1 MSEAAT
7 ETARALAARLS
18 TASVKKTW
26 DVYSAFDWPE
36 KIDPSAWCM
45 APELISLYGTS
56 AWDELDEAGRRALS
70 LYEVANFFSLTLH
83 GERPLVQGLCNQ
95 MYSRQDAPVTEYIHH
110 FLDEENR
117 HMVMFAMFC
126 NRYVGKVYSMKKL
139 ALPKKYAKGE
149 EDVTFFIKALVIEE
163 LGDYYNV
170 AMGHDDRLA
179 PIVREVNKFHHRD
192 EARHIV
198 FGRKLLAEM
207 FAHWAPQWSE
217 ETLAGVRAWLG
228 DYLRSSWNDFY
239 NPAVYRD
246 AGLSDPYAARQE
258 ALAATPCREHRER
271 VSAKLIDYFLDSGIL
286 TEAPAL

>member
-1 MSEAAT
+1 MPEAAT
-7 ETARALAARLS
+7 ETASTLATRLS
-18 TASVKKTW
+18 TASVKKAW

-36 KIDPSAWCM
+36 KIDPSEWCM
-45 APELISLYGTS
+45 APELISLHGTS
-56 AWDELDEAGRRALS
+56 AWDALDEAGRRLLS
-70 LYEVANFFSLTLH
+70 LHEVANFFSLTLH

-95 MYSRQDAPVTEYIHH
+95 MYSRQNTPVTEYLHH

-126 NRYVGKVYSMKKL
+126 NRYVGKVYPMKKL

-163 LGDYYNV
+163 LGDFYNV
-170 AMGHDDRLA
+170 EMGHDDRLA

-198 FGRKLLAEM
+198 FGRKLLAET

-217 ETLAGVRAWLG
+217 ETLEGVRAWVG

-246 AGLSDPYAARQE
+246 AGVSDPYAARKE
-258 ALAATPCREHRER
+258 ALAAAPCRAHRER
-271 VSAKLIDYFLDSGIL
+271 ASAKLIDYFLDAGIL
-286 TEAPAL
+286 TEAPSL

>member
-1 MSEAAT
+1 M
-7 ETARALAARLS
+7 ETASQLAERLS
-18 TASVKKTW
+18 TASIKKAW

-36 KIDPSAWCM
+36 SIGPDEWCM
-45 APELISLYGTS
+45 PPELCSLHGTS
-56 AWDELDEAGRRALS
+56 AWDALDEAGRKKLS
-70 LYEVANFFSLTLH
+70 LHEVGNFFSLTLH

-95 MYSRQDAPVTEYIHH
+95 MYSRQNEPVTGYIHH

-126 NRYVGKVYSMKKL
+126 NRYVGKVYPLKKL
-139 ALPKKYAKGE
+139 VLPKKYAKGE

-170 AMGHDDRLA
+170 VMGHDDRLA

-207 FAHWAPQWSE
+207 FDHWAPQWSE
-217 ETLAGVRAWLG
+217 ETLAGVRAWLA
-228 DYLRSSWNDFY
+228 DYLRSSWADFY
-239 NPAVYRD
+239 NPAVYKD
-246 AGLSDPYAARQE
+246 AGIDDPYGARKE
-258 ALAATPCREHRER
+258 ALEAKPCREHRER
-271 VSAKLIDYFLDSGIL
+271 ASAKLVDYFLDTGIL
-286 TEAPAL
+286 DEAPAL